1 MTVSLT
7 YITMAIDRNRAC
19 QVIEDNTK
27 DLSSLLQGSLQ
38 SFATQ
43 LWEKDLIEDE
53 TFHNTLD
60 RSSNVFNSERQRT
73 SLMLDCIY
81 RKLLTNDSP
90 ILLKNFLEILKN
102 EAVWRLLVKR
112 LGTCS
117 KIMLEAQYAMLIIL
131 SINV

>member
-1 MTVSLT
+1 
-7 YITMAIDRNRAC
+7 MAIDRNRAC

-43 LWEKDLIEDE
+43 LWEKDLIKDE

-81 RKLLTNDSP
+81 RKLLTNDGP

-112 LGTCS
+112 LGMCS
-117 KIMLEAQYAMLIIL
+117 KIMLEAQYAMLTFTIL
-131 SINV
+131 STNV